1 MVSATSRHIAHGEK
15 AEGTKKEPPETGGF
29 ES

>member
-1 MVSATSRHIAHGEK
+1 MNAVRIRDSARRK
-15 AEGTKKEPPETGGF
+15 AGTKKEPPETGGF